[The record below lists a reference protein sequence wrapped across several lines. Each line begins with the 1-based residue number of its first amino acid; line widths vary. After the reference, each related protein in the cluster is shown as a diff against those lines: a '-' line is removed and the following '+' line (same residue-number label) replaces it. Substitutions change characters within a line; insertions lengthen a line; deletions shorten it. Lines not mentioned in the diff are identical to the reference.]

1 MIDLGM
7 ASKSA
12 RRWSIALIAVL
23 ASYGNILL
31 ASQDAP
37 SPAIQ
42 EVVAD
47 NTAFATDLYAK
58 LKSRNGNLFFSPYSI
73 STALA
78 MTYAGAR
85 GDTAQQMAKAL
96 HFTMPQERLHP
107 AFADL
112 QTELSA
118 IQKKGNVRISV
129 ANSLW
134 PQVGH
139 PFLPE
144 YVGLLKQN
152 YDTSVTPLD
161 YASAPETA
169 RKTINDWV
177 EQKTNHKITN
187 LIQPGLLNS
196 LTRLVLA
203 DAIYFKGDWAK
214 QFDPKLT
221 SRWSFRVSASKDVE
235 CWMMHRKG
243 TYAYAETPDLKV
255 LQLPYSGSNLCLIVL
270 LPREPIAFGNLEHDL
285 TAARLAEWLK
295 ALHEREMDICLPKFK
310 LTYEARLD
318 RALASMGMVDAFTS
332 RADFSGM
339 DGQKNW
345 LYIAAVLHK
354 AFVDVNEEG
363 TEAAAATATFDTAA
377 PEPGPY
383 FCADH
388 PFVFLIRD
396 NHTGSILFMGRVMN
410 PAE

>member
-1 MIDLGM
+1 MKSRMCLRLATSVGVMIML
-7 ASKSA
+7 S
-12 RRWSIALIAVL
+12 
-23 ASYGNILL
+23 NILL

-37 SPAIQ
+37 SPAMQ
-42 EVVAD
+42 EVVAG
-47 NTAFATDLYAK
+47 NTAFATDLYAR
-58 LKSRNGNLFFSPYSI
+58 LKSRDGNLFFSPYSV

-112 QTELSA
+112 QTELNAVQKSGK
-118 IQKKGNVRISV
+118 IQISV

-134 PQVGH
+134 PQAGH

-144 YVGLLKQN
+144 YVALLKQN
-152 YDTSVTPLD
+152 YDTSVTPID

-177 EQKTNHKITN
+177 EQKTNRKITD
-187 LIQPGLLNS
+187 LIQPGVLNS
-196 LTRLVLA
+196 MTRLVLA
-203 DAIYFKGDWAK
+203 NAIYFKGDWAK

-221 SRWSFRVSASKDVE
+221 SKGPFRVSASKDVE
-235 CWMMHRKG
+235 CWMMYRKG
-243 TYAYAETPDLKV
+243 TYAYVETPN
-255 LQLPYSGSNLCLIVL
+255 LQILELPYSGSNLCMIVL

-285 TAARLAEWLK
+285 TAAKLAEWLK
-295 ALHEREMDICLPKFK
+295 ALHEREIDICLPKFK
-310 LTYEARLD
+310 LTCETRLD
-318 RALASMGMVDAFTS
+318 RALASMRMADAFTD

-363 TEAAAATATFDTAA
+363 TEAAAAAATFVVMGA
-377 PEPGPY
+377 ERGPD

-396 NHTGSILFMGRVMN
+396 NRTGSILFMGRVVN